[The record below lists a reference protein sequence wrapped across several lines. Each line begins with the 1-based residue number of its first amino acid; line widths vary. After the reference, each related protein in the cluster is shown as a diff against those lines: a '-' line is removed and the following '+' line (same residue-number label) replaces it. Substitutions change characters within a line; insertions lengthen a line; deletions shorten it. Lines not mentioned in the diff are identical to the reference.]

1 MAERKNSGRKSGKPK
16 NSRALPAAVLFW
28 LVFFIAV
35 TGVFLV
41 NRETIARN
49 FDFITQRLNLS
60 PETASEDE
68 AVEPEASP
76 EGEAVATRP
85 AGTPVESPAAPLPVP
100 EPSVK
105 EPVAGKTDAQP
116 SPVEP
121 PEKQTPAPQAA
132 PAARPSSTPQT
143 VPRPVET
150 QERNL
155 YFTQVGADGAIIRSR
170 VSRKI
175 ALSDSPMLDSLQV
188 LLAGPIADEKRRGM
202 VSLIPPNTRILSAA
216 VRGSTAYISFSE
228 DFQYNTYGVEG
239 YAAQLNQIVWTV
251 TEFPNVKDVQILI
264 EGRRV
269 DYLGEGIW
277 IGSPINRE
285 SP

>member
-1 MAERKNSGRKSGKPK
+1 VAERKNSGRKPGKSK

-49 FDFITQRLNLS
+49 FDIFTQRLNLS
-60 PETASEDE
+60 PEAASEDE
-68 AVEPEASP
+68 AVEPEAAP
-76 EGEAVATRP
+76 EGEAVAVRP
-85 AGTPVESPAAPLPVP
+85 IVTPPAESPAPPVP
-100 EPSVK
+100 EPPVK
-105 EPVAGKTDAQP
+105 EPEAGKTDVP
-116 SPVEP
+116 PPVEP
-121 PEKQTPAPQAA
+121 PEKQTAPQAA
-132 PAARPSSTPQT
+132 PAARPSPAPQT

-188 LLAGPIADEKRRGM
+188 LLAGPSADEKRRGM
-202 VSLIPPNTRILSAA
+202 MSLIPPNTRILSAT